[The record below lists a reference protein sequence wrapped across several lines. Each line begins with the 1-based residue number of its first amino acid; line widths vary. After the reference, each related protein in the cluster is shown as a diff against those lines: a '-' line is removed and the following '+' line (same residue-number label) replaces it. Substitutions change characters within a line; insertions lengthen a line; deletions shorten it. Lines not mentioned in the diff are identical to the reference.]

1 MIVPLEPH
9 HWPEVRDIY
18 EAGIATGNATF
29 QTDVPSWA
37 EWDAAHHREH
47 RFVDVDDEGGV
58 RGWVAVSPTSSRPVY
73 AGVVEES
80 IYIAPECQGQGVGK
94 RLLRHVIESTERAGI
109 WTITTGIFPEN
120 EASLALH
127 ESLGFRRLGVR
138 ERVGRHHGRWR
149 DVVIIERRS
158 PVI

>member
-47 RFVDVDDEGGV
+47 RFVDVDDEGRV